1 MDSHLKVNLA
11 LFLFHLKFLF
21 INVQFTASNPSLI
34 SQLRKM
40 LLRLKGEFMAE
51 DGSGVNYALMS
62 KSEAFQTYKSL
73 ALDLQN
79 INLEA
84 LKANEEERK
93 AFFINL
99 YNILMIHGLIAQGSL
114 PEAPTKVEVRLDLS
128 TFLKKYLFSLCF
140 HVKKEQK

>member
-1 MDSHLKVNLA
+1 MDNHLKVNLA
-11 LFLFHLKFLF
+11 LFLIQLKFFF

-40 LLRLKGEFMAE
+40 LLRLKGEFMAD

-62 KSEAFQTYKSL
+62 KSESFQTYKTL

-79 INLEA
+79 INLDE

-114 PEAPTKVEVRLDLS
+114 PEAPTKVEVRTELS
-128 TFLKKYLFSLCF
+128 TFK
-140 HVKKEQK
+140 VPI

>member
-1 MDSHLKVNLA
+1 MSQEIVVLNNGQPSEGKKT
-11 LFLFHLKFLF
+11 LFLFHQRFLY
-21 INVQFTASNPSLI
+21 INVQFSASNPNLI

-62 KSEAFQTYKSL
+62 KSEAFETYKIL

-84 LKANEEERK
+84 LKANEAERK

-114 PEAPTKVEVRLDLS
+114 PEAPTKVEVRTDLS
-128 TFLKKYLFSLCF
+128 TF
-140 HVKKEQK
+140 

>member
-1 MDSHLKVNLA
+1 
-11 LFLFHLKFLF
+11 
-21 INVQFTASNPSLI
+21 
-34 SQLRKM
+34 M

-62 KSEAFQTYKSL
+62 KSEAFQAYKTL

-79 INLEA
+79 INLDD
-84 LKANEEERK
+84 LKAYEGERK

-114 PEAPTKVEVRLDLS
+114 PEAPTKVEVRNKS
-128 TFLKKYLFSLCF
+128 TTFKVPILLIAKNLEVMFLFSRKKGTKIAIFLTAIVVLQITNF
-140 HVKKEQK
+140 HVPFLIFLNFFE

>member
-1 MDSHLKVNLA
+1 MDIHLKVILT
-11 LFLFHLKFLF
+11 LFLFHVRFLF
-21 INVQFTASNPSLI
+21 INVQFTAPNPNLI

-62 KSEAFQTYKSL
+62 KSEAFETYKIL

-114 PEAPTKVEVRLDLS
+114 PEAPTKVAVRLS
-128 TFLKKYLFSLCF
+128 RFTNFFEKISL
-140 HVKKEQK
+140 